1 MSELEDKAELLYE
14 WMKVTRYSEFT
25 VSKAE
30 QRLRRFFAWCH
41 ERGLGNSEEIS
52 RPIIDRYQRYLF
64 HYRQKSGK
72 PLTSRTQFGYLT
84 AVKRYFKFLAK
95 KNYLMYNPASEIDM
109 PRIGQS
115 LPRDVMSISEAEQ
128 VLIQPNVKTPLGI
141 RDRAMLELFYST
153 GVRRLELINIGLY
166 DIDFERGVLMVREG
180 KGRKDRVVPVGSR
193 ALEWIDK
200 YILESRPKLQHGG
213 SDDNTLFLSVNG
225 NRFNPDHVTDLV
237 RKYMVQSGIA
247 KKGSCHVF
255 RHTMATLMLENG
267 ADVRF
272 IQEML
277 GHANINTTQIYTRVS
292 IPQLKKVHD
301 LTHPSSKILDSQKSE
316 DPKSSNS
323 EPPSSK

>member
-1 MSELEDKAELLYE
+1 MSELEDKAQLLYE
-14 WMKVTRYSEFT
+14 WMKVTRYSEYT
-25 VSKAE
+25 IIKAE

-41 ERGLGNSEEIS
+41 ERGLDNSEEIS

-72 PLTSRTQFGYLT
+72 PLTSRTQFAYLT
-84 AVKRYFKFLAK
+84 AVKRYFRFLAK

-128 VLIQPNVKTPLGI
+128 VLIQPNVKTPLGL

-153 GVRRLELINIGLY
+153 GIRRMELVNVGLY

-213 SDDNTLFLSVNG
+213 CDDNTLFLSVNG
-225 NRFNPDHVTDLV
+225 DKFNPDHVTDIV
-237 RKYMVQSGIA
+237 RNYMIESGIA

-292 IPQLKKVHD
+292 IPQLKKVHN
-301 LTHPSSKILDSQKSE
+301 LTHPSNQQDAEPIEENPQKSE
-316 DPKSSNS
+316 
-323 EPPSSK
+323 PPTS